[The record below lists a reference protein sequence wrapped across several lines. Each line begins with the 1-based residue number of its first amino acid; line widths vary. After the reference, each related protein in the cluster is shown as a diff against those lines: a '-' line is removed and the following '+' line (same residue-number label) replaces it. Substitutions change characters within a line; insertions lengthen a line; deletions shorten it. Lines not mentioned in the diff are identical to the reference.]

1 MIIVRLVITN
11 FTWIL
16 LITLVTNVVEL
27 TIQCVL
33 LVTTYSVLS
42 VYGLTM
48 LILIHRK
55 DNVFR
60 LVSLNSRI

>member
-16 LITLVTNVVEL
+16 LITLVTNAVEL

-48 LILIHRK
+48 LILIHLK